1 MSQTLDQEFPEKSSL
16 IKSLKLKDRHFARL
30 FEEYQELGSAL
41 SQAAALSPEKSEA
54 LKIRRLYLRDKLI
67 NMLED

>member
-1 MSQTLDQEFPEKSSL
+1 MSLTLEQEFPEKASL

-30 FEEYQELGSAL
+30 FDEYQELGSAL
-41 SQAAALSPEKSEA
+41 AQNPAASLEKSEA

-67 NMLED
+67 SMLED